1 MGQEREGREGHFP
14 LQIAVTVSFRY
25 SRGGES
31 GGWCKREKVE
41 KAIFPFRLLLRSR
54 VITGPVSIF

>member
-1 MGQEREGREGHFP
+1 MVQEREGREDHFP
-14 LQIAVTVSFRY
+14 LQIAITVSFRY

-41 KAIFPFRLLLRSR
+41 RPFSPSVCCYGL
-54 VITGPVSIF
+54 V